1 MTFKTLFLTIFFL
14 HALTSPALSREII
27 TTDISKIYK
36 TEIPYKLRK
45 ILNHY
50 CDLNIQNPKD
60 KKEIERL
67 AKIIIKSHPHNHTK
81 ESALE
86 ETLDY
91 IKIFKEK
98 FVVYEIREY
107 KKEYEISVFI
117 GDHERFYFTI
127 RDNKIYDI
135 YWGAMTDFIGV
146 EHLFTKDYQQ
156 YWI

>member
-1 MTFKTLFLTIFFL
+1 MTFKTLLFTIFLFFFSL
-14 HALTSPALSREII
+14 ALAQEII
-27 TTDISKIYK
+27 QEDISKIYK

-50 CDLNIQNPKD
+50 RDLNIQNPAD
-60 KKEIERL
+60 KKEIEQL
-67 AKIIIKSHPHNHTK
+67 KKIIIKSHHHNHTK

-98 FVVYEIREY
+98 IIVYEIRED

-127 RDNKIYDI
+127 RGNKIYDI
-135 YWGAMTDFIGV
+135 YWGKMTDFIGV
-146 EHLFTKDYQQ
+146 EHLFTEDYQQ